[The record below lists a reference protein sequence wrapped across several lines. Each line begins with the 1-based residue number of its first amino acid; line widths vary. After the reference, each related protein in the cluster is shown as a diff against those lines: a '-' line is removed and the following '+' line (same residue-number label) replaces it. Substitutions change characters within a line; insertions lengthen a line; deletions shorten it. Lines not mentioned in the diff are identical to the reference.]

1 MANKKNIYE
10 RYFPNDEMTKYG
22 FISHLEAYIKQ
33 LLNDPS
39 TANVDDF
46 LKKHGIDNEV
56 ALKML
61 LKTNS
66 NDPSSAILIKST
78 SIRPDKESVDK
89 NGGKTPKDVFH
100 IKYKLP
106 RKDYAKKMRNL
117 FSNIYEKNINEDA
130 NPYEMLLSSTPS
142 PFKNKKFGKVQSQV
156 PPGTTGDRFAKYV
169 NDNDN
174 EYEEKLKLSKIDEGA
189 WGKGPLDNDS
199 ALDVQDDFG
208 KICLRI
214 LYNKTKVAQESDAI
228 WSNLGVFIDFVKKYK
243 DDELHFTDEY
253 IDAVNFIKVK
263 LVQLLN
269 DKAWLS
275 SWDDP
280 SEMTSNLKKLYK
292 TIASYQY
299 HKEIMPGERMRG
311 VDNPTMS
318 LGESK
323 INEDGEGG
331 YGGCMGGNDGAST
344 FGLGADGSYP
354 YYDTTLKGKKHSGIQ
369 KEDSGTDVI
378 KRKTM
383 YITSE
388 QEEYIKKKLN
398 EDSPN
403 VMGTQAGD
411 FGDDAPASVCSSDD
425 PTLDHKDMMKK
436 SWEGK

>member
-1 MANKKNIYE
+1 MVNKKNIYE

-22 FISHLEAYIKQ
+22 FISHLEAYIRQ

-66 NDPSSAILIKST
+66 NDPNSAILIKST
-78 SIRPDKESVDK
+78 SIRSDKESGNVDED
-89 NGGKTPKDVFH
+89 GGKTPKDVFH

-130 NPYEMLLSSTPS
+130 NPYEMLLSSTPT

-199 ALDVQDDFG
+199 ALDEQNDFG

-214 LYNKTKVAQESDAI
+214 LYNKTNAAQETDDI

-243 DDELHFTDEY
+243 DDDLHFTDEY

-263 LVQLLN
+263 LAQLLN
-269 DKAWLS
+269 DQAWLS

-280 SEMTSNLKKLYK
+280 KEMASSLKKLYK
-292 TIASYQY
+292 AIASYQY
-299 HKEIMPGERMRG
+299 HKEIM
-311 VDNPTMS
+311 S
-318 LGESK
+318 GESR
-323 INEDGEGG
+323 INEEGEGG
-331 YGGCMGGNDGAST
+331 TMGDMGGATNAES
-344 FGLGADGSYP
+344 
-354 YYDTTLKGKKHSGIQ
+354 SGQFIQ
-369 KEDSGTDVI
+369 PMAKPI
-378 KRKTM
+378 RRKTM

-411 FGDDAPASVCSSDD
+411 FGYDAPVSICNSDD
-425 PTLDHKDMMKK
+425 PTLDHKCMMKK

>member
-39 TANVDDF
+39 KANVDDF

-56 ALKML
+56 ALKIL
-61 LKTNS
+61 LKTNG
-66 NDPSSAILIKST
+66 NDPNSAILIKST
-78 SIRPDKESVDK
+78 SIHPDKDENGEKEKFDK
-89 NGGKTPKDVFH
+89 FH
-100 IKYKLP
+100 IRYKLP

-117 FSNIYEKNINEDA
+117 FSNLYEKNMKE
-130 NPYEMLLSSTPS
+130 
-142 PFKNKKFGKVQSQV
+142 GKL
-156 PPGTTGDRFAKYV
+156 
-169 NDNDN
+169 N
-174 EYEEKLKLSKIDEGA
+174 EGA

-199 ALDVQDDFG
+199 ALDSQNDFG

-214 LYNKTKVAQESDAI
+214 LYNRTKIAQDSDAI

-263 LVQLLN
+263 LAQLLN
-269 DKAWLS
+269 DEAWLS
-275 SWDDP
+275 TWDDP
-280 SEMTSNLKKLYK
+280 KEMTSSLKKLYK

-299 HKEIMPGERMRG
+299 HKEIMGGERMRG
-311 VDNPTMS
+311 VDDPILS
-318 LGESK
+318 LGEST

-331 YGGCMGGNDGAST
+331 TMADMGGATNAS
-344 FGLGADGSYP
+344 S
-354 YYDTTLKGKKHSGIQ
+354 SGQFIQ
-369 KEDSGTDVI
+369 PMAKPI
-378 KRKTM
+378 RRKTM

-403 VMGTQAGD
+403 VMNTQAGD
-411 FGDDAPASVCSSDD
+411 FGYDAPASVCSSDD

-436 SWEGK
+436 SWEEGK

>member
-39 TANVDDF
+39 TANVDVF

-61 LKTNS
+61 LKTNN
-66 NDPSSAILIKST
+66 NDPNSAILIKST

-130 NPYEMLLSSTPS
+130 NPYEMLLSSTPN
-142 PFKNKKFGKVQSQV
+142 PFKNKKFGKVQSQL

-174 EYEEKLKLSKIDEGA
+174 KYKEKLKISKIDEGA

-269 DKAWLS
+269 DEAWLS

-280 SEMTSNLKKLYK
+280 KEMTSNLKKLYK

-311 VDNPTMS
+311 ADDPTMS

-331 YGGCMGGNDGAST
+331 TMGDMGGATNAES
-344 FGLGADGSYP
+344 
-354 YYDTTLKGKKHSGIQ
+354 SGQFIQ
-369 KEDSGTDVI
+369 PMAKPI

-411 FGDDAPASVCSSDD
+411 FGFDAPASICGSDD
-425 PTLDHKDMMKK
+425 PALDHKDMMKK

>member
-22 FISHLEAYIKQ
+22 FISHLEAYIRQ

-46 LKKHGIDNEV
+46 LKKHGIDNEI

-61 LKTNS
+61 LKANS
-66 NDPSSAILIKST
+66 NDPNSAILIKST
-78 SIRPDKESVDK
+78 SIRPDKESGNVDED
-89 NGGKTPKDVFH
+89 GGKTSKDIFH

-117 FSNIYEKNINEDA
+117 FSNLYEKNINEDA

-156 PPGTTGDRFAKYV
+156 PTGTTGDRFAKYV
-169 NDNDN
+169 NDNNN
-174 EYEEKLKLSKIDEGA
+174 EYEEKLKLSKINEGA

-208 KICLRI
+208 KICLKI

-253 IDAVNFIKVK
+253 INAVNFIKAK
-263 LVQLLN
+263 LAQLLN
-269 DKAWLS
+269 NEAWLS

-280 SEMTSNLKKLYK
+280 KEMVSSLKKLYK
-292 TIASYQY
+292 IIASYQC
-299 HKEIMPGERMRG
+299 HKEIMSGEKMRG
-311 VDNPTMS
+311 VDAPIMS
-318 LGESK
+318 LGEIK

-331 YGGCMGGNDGAST
+331 AMANMGG
-344 FGLGADGSYP
+344 
-354 YYDTTLKGKKHSGIQ
+354 TTNAESSGQFIQ
-369 KEDSGTDVI
+369 PIAKPI
-378 KRKTM
+378 RRKTI

-388 QEEYIKKKLN
+388 QEEYIKNKLN

-403 VMGTQAGD
+403 VMGTQSGD
-411 FGDDAPASVCSSDD
+411 FGYDAPASIFSNDD
-425 PTLDHKDMMKK
+425 PTLDHKSMMKK

>member
-1 MANKKNIYE
+1 M
-10 RYFPNDEMTKYG
+10 
-22 FISHLEAYIKQ
+22 
-33 LLNDPS
+33 
-39 TANVDDF
+39 
-46 LKKHGIDNEV
+46 
-56 ALKML
+56 
-61 LKTNS
+61 
-66 NDPSSAILIKST
+66 
-78 SIRPDKESVDK
+78 
-89 NGGKTPKDVFH
+89 
-100 IKYKLP
+100 
-106 RKDYAKKMRNL
+106 
-117 FSNIYEKNINEDA
+117 
-130 NPYEMLLSSTPS
+130 
-142 PFKNKKFGKVQSQV
+142 
-156 PPGTTGDRFAKYV
+156 
-169 NDNDN
+169 
-174 EYEEKLKLSKIDEGA
+174 
-189 WGKGPLDNDS
+189 
-199 ALDVQDDFG
+199 
-208 KICLRI
+208 
-214 LYNKTKVAQESDAI
+214 
-228 WSNLGVFIDFVKKYK
+228 FIDFVKKYK

-269 DKAWLS
+269 DEAWLS

-280 SEMTSNLKKLYK
+280 KEMTSNLKKLYK

-331 YGGCMGGNDGAST
+331 AMADMGGATNAES
-344 FGLGADGSYP
+344 
-354 YYDTTLKGKKHSGIQ
+354 SGQFIQ
-369 KEDSGTDVI
+369 PMAKPI

-411 FGDDAPASVCSSDD
+411 FGFDAPASVCSSDD
-425 PTLDHKDMMKK
+425 PALDHKDMMKK